1 MTKRRTQAERREATQ
16 AKLLSA
22 ARYHFGEFGYGATSL
37 DDIAAACDVTVR
49 PIYHYFESKLGLFTA
64 VSEQIESEIIDSMQ
78 SYTEPSVDDVWQS
91 FMARCEDAHFRQIF
105 LIDGPAVL
113 GRKRMMR
120 GVIADAAR
128 ERTAEIFERSA
139 NSLSMNM
146 LMGALSNA
154 ALYIAEHGATPED
167 YETIRK
173 LINFHSGKAE
183 K

>member
-1 MTKRRTQAERREATQ
+1 
-16 AKLLSA
+16 
-22 ARYHFGEFGYGATSL
+22 
-37 DDIAAACDVTVR
+37 
-49 PIYHYFESKLGLFTA
+49 
-64 VSEQIESEIIDSMQ
+64 
-78 SYTEPSVDDVWQS
+78 
-91 FMARCEDAHFRQIF
+91 
-105 LIDGPAVL
+105 
-113 GRKRMMR
+113 MMR

-128 ERTAEIFERSA
+128 ERTAEIFDRSA